1 VRSWEV
7 EHVLEYLIVVV
18 LFLAAFIIPIWARMY
33 LEYVQG
39 LAALIFGIAMLV
51 GWGSIV
57 VLLPYFVLWVL
68 GSLAALGKRS
78 REEAEAAVEHH
89 RLSYHERRSA
99 ITEEER
105 HEEVLSY
112 LRNKYGRPFEI
123 VREFYYWN
131 EGKMKYLVHPA
142 GEPER
147 TFHVRPLRDQVN
159 GMLYTDDYSTDEES
173 R

>member
-1 VRSWEV
+1 M
-7 EHVLEYLIVVV
+7 LEFLIFGLLFIVVYTV
-18 LFLAAFIIPIWARMY
+18 PILVRMY

-39 LAALIFGIAMLV
+39 LVALILGIAMLENAE
-51 GWGSIV
+51 SLYL
-57 VLLPYFVLWVL
+57 LLPFIVLWVL

-78 REEAEAAVEHH
+78 REEAEASTEHH

-99 ITEEER
+99 ISEEER

-147 TFHVRPLRDQVN
+147 TFHVRPLRDQIN
-159 GMLYTDDYSTDEES
+159 GMLYTDDYETDGLS
-173 R
+173 